1 MSRRLFPSSWVKQRG
16 GKIDF
21 RDGSMKQDEVKKG
34 FFDRLKSGLAKT
46 RKLLLTDVDDI
57 ILGSKEIDQALFDEL
72 EEALIVADVGP
83 AFTEELISSLKDKV
97 RRKEL
102 GSPEILRRVLRET
115 MRDILQRT
123 EAPLRIPLGEIYTM
137 MVVGVNGTGKTTT
150 IGKLAHQLKAEGH
163 SVTLVAADTFRAAA
177 IEQLEVWAKRV
188 EVPLIRQAAN
198 ADPAA
203 VVYDSIRAAKA
214 SRPGVTIIDTAG
226 RLHTKVNL
234 MEELKKMRRIMGRE
248 LPGAPHEVLLV
259 LDATTGQNAIAQA
272 RMFKS
277 EIGVTG
283 LILTKLDGTAKGGV
297 IIRIAKELIIP
308 LRYIGVGEQLEDLR
322 PFRAGEFVEALF
334 AQNDH

>member
-1 MSRRLFPSSWVKQRG
+1 MPSRRAIVE
-16 GKIDF
+16 
-21 RDGSMKQDEVKKG
+21 QDNTKKG

-83 AFTEELISSLKDKV
+83 TFTGELIASLKERV

-115 MRDILQRT
+115 MREILLKN
-123 EAPLRIPLGEIYTM
+123 EAPFRIPPGEIYTI

-150 IGKLAHQLKAEGH
+150 IGKLAHQLKSEGH
-163 SVTLVAADTFRAAA
+163 AVTLVAADTFRAAA
-177 IEQLEVWAKRV
+177 IEQLEAWAKRV
-188 EVPLIRQAAN
+188 DVPLIRQAAN

-203 VVYDSIRAAKA
+203 VVYDAIRSAKA
-214 SRPGVTIIDTAG
+214 GRPGVVIIDTAG

-272 RMFKS
+272 KMFKD

-297 IIRIAKELIIP
+297 VVRIAKELNIP

-334 AQNDH
+334 TQNDR

>member
-1 MSRRLFPSSWVKQRG
+1 VE
-16 GKIDF
+16 
-21 RDGSMKQDEVKKG
+21 QDNEKKG
-34 FFDRLKSGLAKT
+34 LFDRLKSGLAKT

-57 ILGSKEIDQALFDEL
+57 ILGSKEIDQALFDDL
-72 EEALIVADVGP
+72 EETLIAADVGA
-83 AFTEELISSLKDKV
+83 AFAGELISSLKEKV

-102 GSPEILRRVLRET
+102 DSPEILRKVLRET
-115 MRDILQRT
+115 MREILLRS
-123 EAPLRIPLGEIYTM
+123 EVPLRIPPGEIYTI

-150 IGKLAHQLKAEGH
+150 IGKLAHQLKSEGH
-163 SVTLVAADTFRAAA
+163 KVTLVAADTFRAAA

-188 EVPLIRQAAN
+188 DAPLIRQAAN

-203 VVYDSIRAAKA
+203 VVHDAIRAAKA
-214 SRPGVTIIDTAG
+214 GLPGPVIIDTAG

-234 MEELKKMRRIMGRE
+234 MDELKKMRRIMGRE

-272 RMFKS
+272 KMFKD

-297 IIRIAKELIIP
+297 VVRIAQELNIP
-308 LRYIGVGEQLEDLR
+308 LRYVGVGEQVDDLR
-322 PFRAGEFVEALF
+322 PFRAEEFVEALF
-334 AQNDH
+334 SENGR

>member
-1 MSRRLFPSSWVKQRG
+1 MEKCTKGSIHFTDGFMESSNG
-16 GKIDF
+16 
-21 RDGSMKQDEVKKG
+21 KKG

-57 ILGSKEIDQALFDEL
+57 LLGSKEIDQALFDEL

-83 AFTEELISSLKDKV
+83 AFTGELIVSLKDKV
-97 RRKEL
+97 KRKEL
-102 GSPEILRRVLRET
+102 GSPEILRKTLRET
-115 MRDILQRT
+115 MREILLAS
-123 EAPLRIPLGEIYTM
+123 EAPLRIPPNEIYSI

-150 IGKLAHQLKAEGH
+150 IGKLAHNLKAEGH
-163 SVTLVAADTFRAAA
+163 EVILVAADTFRAAA
-177 IEQLEVWAKRV
+177 IEQLDVWAKRA
-188 EVPLIRQAAN
+188 EVPLIRQAPN

-203 VVYDSIRAAKA
+203 VVYDAIRTAK
-214 SRPGVTIIDTAG
+214 SRCPAVVIIDTAG

-234 MEELKKMRRIMGRE
+234 MEELKKMKRIMGRE
-248 LPGAPHEVLLV
+248 LPGAPHEVVLV

-272 RMFKS
+272 RMLRD

-297 IIRIAKELIIP
+297 VVRIAKELNIP
-308 LRYIGVGEQLEDLR
+308 LRYIGVGEQIDDLR

-334 AQNDH
+334 AEDGR

>member
-1 MSRRLFPSSWVKQRG
+1 MG
-16 GKIDF
+16 
-21 RDGSMKQDEVKKG
+21 QDNDDKG
-34 FFDRLKSGLAKT
+34 LFDRLKSGLAKT

-57 ILGSKEIDQALFDEL
+57 ILGSKEIDQALFEEL

-83 AFTEELISSLKDKV
+83 AFTGELIESLKEKV

-102 GSPEILRRVLRET
+102 GSPEILRKVLRET
-115 MRDILQRT
+115 MREILLKN
-123 EAPLRIPLGEIYTM
+123 EAPLKIPPDQIYTI

-150 IGKLAHQLKAEGH
+150 IGKLAHQLKGEGH
-163 SVTLVAADTFRAAA
+163 EVMLVAADTFRAAA
-177 IEQLEVWAKRV
+177 VEQLEAWAQRA
-188 EVPLIRQAAN
+188 EVPLIRQAQN

-203 VVYDSIRAAKA
+203 VVYDALRSAKA
-214 SRPGVTIIDTAG
+214 GRPGVVIIDTAG

-272 RMFKS
+272 RMFRD

-297 IIRIAKELIIP
+297 VVRIAQELNIP
-308 LRYIGVGEQLEDLR
+308 LRYIGVGEQVDDLR

-334 AQNDH
+334 AQNGR

>member
-1 MSRRLFPSSWVKQRG
+1 MEPS
-16 GKIDF
+16 
-21 RDGSMKQDEVKKG
+21 DGKKG

-57 ILGSKEIDQALFDEL
+57 LLGSKEIDQALFDEL

-83 AFTEELISSLKDKV
+83 AFTGELIASLKDKV
-97 RRKEL
+97 KRKEL
-102 GSPEILRRVLRET
+102 GSPEILRKTLRET
-115 MRDILQRT
+115 MREILLT
-123 EAPLRIPLGEIYTM
+123 SEAPLRIPPNEIYSI

-150 IGKLAHQLKAEGH
+150 IGKLAHNLKAEGH
-163 SVTLVAADTFRAAA
+163 EVMLVAADTFRAAA
-177 IEQLEVWAKRV
+177 IEQLEAWAKRAGA
-188 EVPLIRQAAN
+188 PLIRQAPN

-203 VVYDSIRAAKA
+203 VVYDAVRAAK
-214 SRPGVTIIDTAG
+214 SRRPGVIIIDTAG

-234 MEELKKMRRIMGRE
+234 MEELKKMKRIMGRE

-272 RMFKS
+272 RMFRD

-283 LILTKLDGTAKGGV
+283 LILTKLDGTSKGGV
-297 IIRIAKELIIP
+297 VVRIAKELNIP
-308 LRYIGVGEQLEDLR
+308 LRYIGVGEQIDDLR

-334 AQNDH
+334 AENGR

>member
-1 MSRRLFPSSWVKQRG
+1 MG
-16 GKIDF
+16 
-21 RDGSMKQDEVKKG
+21 QDNDNKG
-34 FFDRLKSGLAKT
+34 LFDRLKSGLAKT

-57 ILGSKEIDQALFDEL
+57 ILGSKEIDQALFEEL

-83 AFTEELISSLKDKV
+83 AFTGELIESLKEKV

-102 GSPEILRRVLRET
+102 GSPEILRKVLRET
-115 MRDILQRT
+115 MREILLKN
-123 EAPLRIPLGEIYTM
+123 EAPLKIPPDQIYTI

-150 IGKLAHQLKAEGH
+150 IGKLAHQLKGEGRE
-163 SVTLVAADTFRAAA
+163 VMLVAADTFRAAA
-177 IEQLEVWAKRV
+177 IEQLEAWAKRA
-188 EVPLIRQAAN
+188 EVPLIRQAPN

-203 VVYDSIRAAKA
+203 VVYDALRSAKA
-214 SRPGVTIIDTAG
+214 GRPGVVIIDTAG

-272 RMFKS
+272 RMFRD

-297 IIRIAKELIIP
+297 VVRIAQELNIP
-308 LRYIGVGEQLEDLR
+308 LRYIGVGEQVDDLR

-334 AQNDH
+334 AQNGR

>member
-1 MSRRLFPSSWVKQRG
+1 MERYDEKRG
-16 GKIDF
+16 L
-21 RDGSMKQDEVKKG
+21 
-34 FFDRLKSGLAKT
+34 FDRLKSGLAKT

-57 ILGSKEIDQALFDEL
+57 ILGSKEIDQALFEEL

-83 AFTEELISSLKDKV
+83 AFAGELIESLKEKV

-102 GSPEILRRVLRET
+102 GSPEILRKVLRET
-115 MRDILQRT
+115 MREILLKN
-123 EAPLRIPLGEIYTM
+123 EAPLKIPPDQIYTI

-150 IGKLAHQLKAEGH
+150 IGKLAHQLKGEGH
-163 SVTLVAADTFRAAA
+163 EVMLVAADTFRAAA
-177 IEQLEVWAKRV
+177 IEQLEAWAKRA
-188 EVPLIRQAAN
+188 EVPLIRQAPN
-198 ADPAA
+198 ADPTA
-203 VVYDSIRAAKA
+203 VVYDALRSAKA
-214 SRPGVTIIDTAG
+214 GRPGVVIIDTAG

-272 RMFKS
+272 RMFRD

-297 IIRIAKELIIP
+297 VVRIVQELNIP
-308 LRYIGVGEQLEDLR
+308 LRYIGVGEQVDDLR

-334 AQNDH
+334 AQNGS